1 MELDPIALAI
11 PFFFVLIGVE
21 LLIARHRR
29 QRVYR
34 YTDAMTDLFCGVSNQ
49 LVSLLLG
56 ATLLAFY
63 AWLHDR
69 FRVVTLPTWG
79 QWVAAIAG
87 VDFLYYWWHRLSHE
101 VNVLWAAHVVHHSSE
116 DYNLAVA
123 LRQSV
128 LTPFT
133 QLAFYL
139 PLAFL
144 GVSLLPFATVAA
156 LSTLYQFWIHTE
168 LVGVMPLADGL
179 VNTPSVHRVHH
190 AINPRYLDKNYAAVF
205 MIWDRLFG
213 TFEREVEAPVYGIS
227 VPLASYSPL
236 WAQFHYCVELVQK
249 ARSAPSIGLALAVFV
264 RSPAWQ
270 APWLPRKESCFR
282 PEGIEKY
289 DPKASPRL
297 RRWVSANFALIA
309 ALLVAM
315 LLREKT
321 LPREAIYAGC
331 AFVFVSLVAWGGLFE
346 KRRWAIP
353 LEAARV
359 VGALAVVSVFAL
371 RQLE

>member
-1 MELDPIALAI
+1 MLIGAELALA
-11 PFFFVLIGVE
+11 
-21 LLIARHRR
+21 RR
-29 QRVYR
+29 KQLKVYR
-34 YTDAMTDLFCGVSNQ
+34 LADALCDMGCGVAQ
-49 LVSLLLG
+49 QTGVLLYSG
-56 ATLLAFY
+56 MLLAAS
-63 AWLHDR
+63 AWLYEHAR
-69 FRVVTLPTWG
+69 LVTLPTWT
-79 QWVAAIAG
+79 QWVLAFIG

-144 GVSLLPFATVAA
+144 GVPLIPFATVAS

-168 LVGVMPLADGL
+168 LVPEMPRTDAII
-179 VNTPSVHRVHH
+179 NTPSVHRVHH

-213 TFEREVEAPVYGIS
+213 TFEREVERPVYGIS
-227 VPLASYSPL
+227 VPLASYNPI
-236 WAQFHYCVELVQK
+236 WAQIHYCAEILHM
-249 ARSAPSIGLALAVFV
+249 ARTAPTVGGALSTFV

-270 APWLPRKESCFR
+270 APWLPKKESCFR
-282 PEGIEKY
+282 PEGIAKY
-289 DPKASPRL
+289 DPRIPTRL
-297 RRWVSANFALIA
+297 RVYISSNFALVA
-309 ALLVAM
+309 VFLVALL
-315 LLREKT
+315 LQQKS
-321 LPREAIYAGC
+321 LPFAPIAAGC
-331 AFVFVSLVAWGGLFE
+331 AFVFVSVVAWGGLIE
-346 KRRWAIP
+346 QRRWAWP

-359 VGALAVVSVFAL
+359 VIAAVVLSLFAT
-371 RQLE
+371 R